1 MTPLKRWLDE
11 RWELGEMVSINTII
25 SARMV
30 TTRKIFLL
38 TRTVMANVSAM
49 TTAAILNRYFN
60 NATTVFIIMIIN
72 YGHYKCIIL
81 LKNVPYNV
89 KGNAIA

>member
-11 RWELGEMVSINTII
+11 KWELGEMVIISTII

-30 TTRKIFLL
+30 NMRKIFLL
-38 TRTVMANVSAM
+38 TRTVMVNVSAM
-49 TTAAILNRYFN
+49 TTAAILKYFN
-60 NATTVFIIMIIN
+60 NATTVFIN
-72 YGHYKCIIL
+72 EYKLWASQMIIL

-89 KGNAIA
+89 KCNAIE